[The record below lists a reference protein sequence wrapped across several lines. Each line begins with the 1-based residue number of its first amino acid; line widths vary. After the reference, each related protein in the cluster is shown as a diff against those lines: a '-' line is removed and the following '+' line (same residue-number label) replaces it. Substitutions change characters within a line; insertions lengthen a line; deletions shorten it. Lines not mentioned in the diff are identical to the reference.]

1 MIWKLLIVLLIV
13 VIILGPGR
21 ISKVMEDLG
30 KGVKGF
36 KDGLSGD
43 GTNDPKKDA

>member
-1 MIWKLLIVLLIV
+1 MVFKLLIVLIIV
-13 VIILGPGR
+13 VLVLGPGR

-36 KDGLSGD
+36 KDGLG
-43 GTNDPKKDA
+43 GENEPKKDI

>member
-36 KDGLSGD
+36 KDGLNSD
-43 GTNDPKKDA
+43 DKEKKE

>member
-1 MIWKLLIVLLIV
+1 MIWKLLIVLIIV
-13 VIILGPGR
+13 VLVLGPGR

-36 KDGLSGD
+36 KDGLNG
-43 GTNDPKKDA
+43 GTEEPKKDA

>member
-1 MIWKLLIVLLIV
+1 MVKLLIVLAI
-13 VIILGPGR
+13 VIIIMGPGR

-36 KDGLSGD
+36 KDGLN
-43 GTNDPKKDA
+43 GTAEDQTKKDA

>member
-13 VIILGPGR
+13 VLILGPGR

-36 KDGLSGD
+36 KDGLNND
-43 GTNDPKKDA
+43 GNEPKKDA